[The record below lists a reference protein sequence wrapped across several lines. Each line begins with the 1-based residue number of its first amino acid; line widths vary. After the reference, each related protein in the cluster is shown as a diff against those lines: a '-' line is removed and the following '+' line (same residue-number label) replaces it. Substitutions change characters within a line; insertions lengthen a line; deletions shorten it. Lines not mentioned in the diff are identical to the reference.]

1 MADFF
6 KAILPAGFTLVFWLA
21 LAGLARFLFTRGVRW
36 LMSRFE
42 SPLIESIVR
51 VVRKPIMLIIGIS
64 GVLNTVGALPLP
76 EVVTRTLVAIA
87 NSALILV
94 LAFLILRVVKDVLLG
109 YGIALLKRMGSRAG
123 ELISPIF
130 NMFAAPI
137 VATTAIV
144 MVLNVWGIDVT
155 SLLVGAGILG
165 LVLGMAMQD
174 MFINIFSGLT
184 LVADAPFKQGDL
196 IATED
201 GKLCRVDRM
210 GLRSTVLH
218 SLQDHA
224 LMHVPNKDLANT
236 TVVNITQPSTEMRQ
250 TIDVTVK
257 SPKEFE
263 RAQTLLLD
271 IANAHPNVL
280 GDCETKL
287 AQMWQHSQR
296 LHGTT
301 HTRMSAEIN
310 RKQAEYKIL
319 QSVTEIYGQLLALRE
334 PSQIAT
340 MDPVLHN
347 TLRHLEAWLAISD
360 PHVDAREFEA
370 WKQCWVTQGD
380 ELKNRWESLKRE
392 CGQVTPAQ
400 TNDAATRLAHWL
412 ESSFVWSAQ
421 PWQLPKVLF
430 KAFENDLI
438 QLQLDLYV
446 DDVRLEHCERHQRV
460 VCELAMEIARQ
471 LTTVD
476 TEIPLLEEPKVPAIR
491 IPIPAFAAA

>member
-1 MADFF
+1 MSDFLN
-6 KAILPAGFTLVFWLA
+6 AVLPAFLTLVFWLA
-21 LAGLARFLFTRGVRW
+21 VAGLAHLLFTRGVRW
-36 LMSRFE
+36 LMSKFE
-42 SPLIESIVR
+42 SSLIEAIVA
-51 VVRKPIMLIIGIS
+51 VVRKPVMLIIAIS
-64 GVLNTVGALPLP
+64 GVLNTLGALPLP
-76 EVVTRTLVAIA
+76 DVVSSTLVNVA

-94 LAFLILRVVKDVLLG
+94 VAFLILRVTKDVLLG

-123 ELISPIF
+123 EIISPIF

-137 VATTAIV
+137 VATTAII
-144 MVLNVWGIDVT
+144 MVLNIWGIDVT

-196 IATED
+196 IATGD

-224 LMHVPNKDLANT
+224 LLYVPNKDLANT
-236 TVVNITQPSTEMRQ
+236 TVVNITQPSTQMRQ

-257 SPKEFE
+257 TAEEFE

-271 IANAHPNVL
+271 IANAHPNVQ

-287 AQMWQHSQR
+287 AQMWQQGQR
-296 LHGTT
+296 LRGAAQS
-301 HTRMSAEIN
+301 RMNVQIE

-319 QSVTEIYGQLLALRE
+319 QSTQAIHVQLMTLRE
-334 PSQIAT
+334 PSQIAAIE
-340 MDPVLHN
+340 PALHN
-347 TLRHLEAWLAISD
+347 TVRQLETWLTIADPDVDEREFEWWKKAWLA
-360 PHVDAREFEA
+360 
-370 WKQCWVTQGD
+370 QGD
-380 ELKNRWESLKRE
+380 ELKKRWDSLKRE
-392 CGQVTPAQ
+392 CGQVTPTQ
-400 TNDAATRLAHWL
+400 TNEAGVRLARWL
-412 ESSFVWSAQ
+412 EASFVWPAQ

-430 KAFENDLI
+430 KAFEEEQI
-438 QLQLDLYV
+438 QLQLDVYV

-460 VCELAMEIARQ
+460 VCELAMAIAKR
-471 LTTVD
+471 LATP
-476 TEIPLLEEPKVPAIR
+476 EAEAPLLDEPIS
-491 IPIPAFAAA
+491 IPISTIPAFATG